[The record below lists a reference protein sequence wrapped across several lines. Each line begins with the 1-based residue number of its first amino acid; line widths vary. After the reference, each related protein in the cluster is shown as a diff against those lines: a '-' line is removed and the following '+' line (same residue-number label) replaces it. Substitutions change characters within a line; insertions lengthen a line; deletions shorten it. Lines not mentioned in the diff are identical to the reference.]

1 MIKANQIKPIPNYIL
16 KRIERADKN
25 ERKAHNGYTRFYAY
39 FTKYGSEL
47 VKVTV
52 ACKNRGHKWFCKQ
65 VAVHGIHSE
74 YCLVKDFE
82 CFMIR
87 GYVVGWYEQG
97 LTQYA
102 KWWETHT
109 WEEAKD
115 NFFNVYAPILNKE
128 YLNKF
133 SEYRYSAVMQYP
145 YLDVFKYLRS
155 YEKYPQAEMLVKFG
169 LAEFATSKQ
178 ILQKVGKDKHFRKW
192 LLNNREEI
200 KPNIYYVSTLL
211 LAYKTGKPLK
221 ETQAFEKVRKE
232 FFRSDH
238 YRRLKPLLCG
248 NKDVDYFIRY
258 IKKQNTSYTAYV
270 DYLNACNYLGLD
282 MNLEINR
289 YPHDFRRWHDIRI
302 DQYHT
307 ARALKDAEERKEL
320 YKQFASVAEKYMPLQ
335 RNKDNAFI
343 VVIAKSPQ
351 DLIREGKALDHC
363 VGRMGYDQ
371 KFAREESLIF
381 FVRDKQTP
389 DVPFVTVEYSLSQ
402 KKVLQCYGEHDH
414 RPSQNVLEYVNDK
427 WLPFANRQLKKIQ
440 AAA

>member
-1 MIKANQIKPIPNYIL
+1 ML
-16 KRIERADKN
+16 KLIENADKE
-25 ERKAHNGYTRFYAY
+25 ERETHNGYTRFYAY
-39 FTKYGSEL
+39 LTKYGGEL

-52 ACKNRGHKWFCKQ
+52 ACKNRGSKWFCKQ

-82 CFMIR
+82 CFIIR

-97 LTQYA
+97 LTKYA
-102 KWWETHT
+102 KWWETHR

-115 NFFNVYAPILNKE
+115 NFFNAYAPILNKE
-128 YLNKF
+128 YINKF
-133 SEYRYSAVMQYP
+133 PEYRYSAVMQYP

-169 LAEFATSKQ
+169 LYEFATSKQ
-178 ILQKVGKDKHFRKW
+178 ILQKIGKDKRFRKW

-232 FFRSDH
+232 FYASDN

-248 NKDVDYFIRY
+248 DKDIDTFIRY
-258 IKKQNTSYTAYV
+258 VKEQNTSYTAYE
-270 DYLNACNYLGLD
+270 DYLQACQYLGLD
-282 MNLEINR
+282 MTLKKNR
-289 YPHDFRRWHDIRI
+289 YPHDFRRWHDIRT

-307 ARALKDAEERKEL
+307 AKALKDAEERKEL
-320 YKQFASVAEKYMPLQ
+320 YAQFASVAEKYLPLQ
-335 RNKDNAFI
+335 RNNDDAFI
-343 VVIAKSPQ
+343 VLIARSPSE
-351 DLIREGKALDHC
+351 LIHEGDILHHC
-363 VGRMGYDQ
+363 VGRMNYDQ

-381 FVRDKQTP
+381 FIRNKQCP
-389 DVPFVTVEYSLSQ
+389 DIPFVTVEYSVSK
-402 KKVLQCYGEHDH
+402 KKVLQCYGDHDSK
-414 RPSQNVLEYVNDK
+414 PNDCVMEYVNKK
-427 WLPFANRQLKKIQ
+427 WLPFANKKLNKIQ